1 MNLTELKAAINT
13 VLEYNWADE
22 EEDYNDRGGDCE
34 ENEHHIYKTLLALD
48 RFVNED

>member
-13 VLEYNWADE
+13 VLEYNWEDE
-22 EEDYNDRGGDCE
+22 ENDYNDRGGDCE
-34 ENEHHIYKTLLALD
+34 ENEHHIYKTLLELD